1 MPTFSE
7 HLRSRSDA
15 DLVVLL
21 GRRPDLA
28 DPAPS
33 TLVSLAARATSR
45 FSLERALAAVDASV
59 LQVLEAV
66 VALHDI
72 RPAVT
77 AADVAAVLGAPM
89 PDAVTRA
96 LDLALLWGDGAALHP
111 APGLGELVGPYPAG
125 LGPAAAEVGPEST
138 VRAALDDALTTSL
151 PSPTDPAARGRAVAH
166 LLADAPPGAREVL
179 DALTWGPPV
188 GRLPAPS
195 SVAARAAVDWL
206 QAHGLLRLVDDARV
220 VLPRQVGLALRG
232 GRTHREPAATEPHP
246 VGDHRPGATVE
257 AESVRAAQDVIRL
270 VAALVREWERV
281 PPPVLRSG
289 GLGIREL
296 RRLAAQLDVD
306 DSLAALVVE
315 LAGAAGL
322 VVDDAEDQPTFSP
335 TLDVDDWL
343 DADLP
348 ERWATL
354 ATAWLTMTR
363 TPWVVGGRDERGEL
377 RAALDPELSRP
388 WAPRLRHAVL
398 DVLAA
403 REPGTVLGADD
414 VVTVLRWRTPR
425 SVPPLAAVEAT
436 LAEAGALGVLG
447 AGSLSVAGRAL
458 LRGPERST
466 GQTAGR
472 PTGQPTEHQAAA
484 ANAIAAVLPAAVS
497 ELLLQGDL
505 TGIVPGRPTRDL
517 AALLE
522 RAARVESR
530 GAAVTVR
537 FSIESVRAALDAG
550 QTADELL
557 TELATYAR
565 GPVPQPLAYLVRD
578 AARRHGRVRVGSAL
592 GYVRSEDPMLLAGL
606 VEDAG
611 LADLGLVRIAPTVL
625 VANATPA
632 ALLAALR
639 DRGLAPAGEGPDGQ
653 VVHARPIVRRVRAGG
668 RRRRGAGGV
677 ITSVPSPAAALSN
690 GSAARPRSGPDDP
703 SGDERLAVLVPALR
717 RAETQARSDRAKSS
731 GELSPGTDSA
741 GSGTVD
747 PVAALATL
755 REAAADG
762 REVWLEI
769 VGPQGT
775 PRRRRVRPLRVDAGR
790 VRAVDT
796 ERDAELTVAVHRI
809 AGVTRIDP

>member
-1 MPTFSE
+1 MATFSE

-15 DLVVLL
+15 ELVTLL

-28 DPAPS
+28 NPAPS

-66 VALHDI
+66 VALDEI
-72 RPAVT
+72 RPTVT
-77 AADVAAVLGAPM
+77 LDDVGAALGAPM
-89 PDAVTRA
+89 PDAVARA
-96 LDLALLWGDGAALHP
+96 LELALLWGDGPALHA

-125 LGPAAAEVGPEST
+125 LGPVAADSPLESA
-138 VRAALDDALTTSL
+138 VRTTLDAALDAAR
-151 PSPTDPAARGRAVAH
+151 TDPGALARAVDG

-179 DALTWGPPV
+179 DALAWGPPV
-188 GRLPAPS
+188 GRVPAPS
-195 SVAARAAVDWL
+195 SVGARAAVDWL
-206 QAHGLLRLVDDARV
+206 RSRGLLRTADAARV
-220 VLPRQVGLALRG
+220 LLPREVGLALRG
-232 GRTHREPAATEPHP
+232 GRTHREPAVAEPLPAGTSLP
-246 VGDHRPGATVE
+246 VATVE
-257 AESVRAAQDVIRL
+257 DESARGAQDIIRL
-270 VAALVREWERV
+270 IAALIREWERV

-289 GLGIREL
+289 GLGVREL
-296 RRLAAQLDVD
+296 RRVSAQLDID

-322 VVDDAEDQPTFSP
+322 VIDDSEDQPTFSP

-348 ERWATL
+348 DRWATL

-403 REPGTVLGADD
+403 REPGTVLDADEI
-414 VVTVLRWRTPR
+414 VTVLRWRTPR

-436 LAEAGALGVLG
+436 LREAGALGVLG
-447 AGSLSVAGRAL
+447 AQSLTVAGRAL
-458 LRGPERST
+458 LHPAGGLT
-466 GQTAGR
+466 GV
-472 PTGQPTEHQAAA
+472 TGADKAAA
-484 ANAIAAVLPAAVS
+484 ADAIAAALPAAVS

-505 TGIVPGRPTRDL
+505 TGIVPGRPTREL
-517 AALLE
+517 ASLLE
-522 RAARVESR
+522 RAAKVESR

-537 FSIESVRAALDAG
+537 FTTESVRAALDGG

-557 TELATYAR
+557 AELTTFAR
-565 GPVPQPLAYLVRD
+565 GPVPQPLDYLVRD
-578 AARRHGRVRVGSAL
+578 AARRHGRLRVGAAL

-606 VEDAG
+606 VEDPT

-625 VANATPA
+625 VAHASPS

-639 DRGLAPAGEGPDGQ
+639 DRGLSPAGEGPDGQ
-653 VVHARPIVRRVRAGG
+653 VVHARPIVRRVRAGA

-677 ITSVPSPAAALSN
+677 ISSVPAA
-690 GSAARPRSGPDDP
+690 SAGASVPHQNVPGDDEQH
-703 SGDERLAVLVPALR
+703 DAERLALLVPALR
-717 RAETQARSDRAKSS
+717 RAETQARSDRAANSQNLE
-731 GELSPGTDSA
+731 GGGSA
-741 GSGTVD
+741 SAGTVD

-809 AGVTRIDP
+809 AGVTLIK